1 MDGSDKEVLNH
12 LAAEGHEADGC
23 GGRPGKSENRCNS
36 PSHPVLSARLSSAAH
51 YIPRM
56 YDAPARLKLCTH
68 NPFQYV
74 NLSKHN
80 PTVSVNMY
88 NPTTVRAETIESLLS
103 GPDTATW
110 KTSLTN

>member
-1 MDGSDKEVLNH
+1 MDGSDKEVGNH
-12 LAAEGHEADGC
+12 LAAEGAEADSC
-23 GGRPGKSENRCNS
+23 EGRPFESENRFKP
-36 PSHPVLSARLSSAAH
+36 PSHPVLSARPSSAAH

-56 YDAPARLKLCTH
+56 YDATARLKLCTH

-80 PTVSVNMY
+80 PTVSGKMY